1 MVKKMD
7 RKITSIV
14 LIACLLCGV
23 GVVLLDQRWVEYGVQ
38 SPVMQSPVGTF
49 VLEAPVPDAPQ
60 TAPVYTVT
68 GTDTFFKG
76 TPEIMNARENVPS
89 QEEAPMLAEDALAP
103 YGGLPKD
110 AVLKDVEVISLR
122 EVNTTSGSVE
132 AVYPQ
137 WTQVIYT
144 QQVDGMPVVGP
155 GAEIIVSLGEDGE
168 VLEVSKMWRNLTY
181 ARDVRITPVSE
192 AVDAIQAGNVI
203 DRPQSPLGYTKITGI
218 ALGYYAEDISSPQK
232 EYTPVWIFSGTEENS
247 GNAVH
252 VVVEAREHPE

>member
-1 MVKKMD
+1 M
-7 RKITSIV
+7 SIV

-23 GVVLLDQRWVEYGVQ
+23 GVVLLDRQGGEYGVL

-49 VLEAPVPDAPQ
+49 VLEASVPEAPQ

-76 TPEIMNARENVPS
+76 TPEIMNVRENVPS
-89 QEEAPMLAEDALAP
+89 VEEAPMLAENALAP
-103 YGGLPKD
+103 YGGLPED
-110 AVLKDVEVISLR
+110 AVLKDVEVVSLR

-144 QQVDGMPVVGP
+144 QQIDGMPVVGP

-181 ARDVRITPVSE
+181 ARDVRITPVEE

-218 ALGYYAEDISSPQK
+218 ELGYYAEDISSPQK

-247 GNAVH
+247 ENSVNI
-252 VVVEAREHPE
+252 VVDAREHQE